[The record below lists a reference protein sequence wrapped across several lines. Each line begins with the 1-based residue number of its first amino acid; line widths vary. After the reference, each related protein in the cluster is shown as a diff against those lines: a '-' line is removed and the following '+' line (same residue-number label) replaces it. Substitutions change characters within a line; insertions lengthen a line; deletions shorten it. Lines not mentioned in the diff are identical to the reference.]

1 MCVCL
6 ALQSSGQSVPYSIIR
21 CSASTELHLI
31 KNQPASLLQLPHQ
44 TATSTNISM
53 GLKSGC
59 IKRQREEII
68 MGCL

>member
-1 MCVCL
+1 MYICL
-6 ALQSSGQSVPYSIIR
+6 ALKRSGQSVPYSIIH
-21 CSASTELHLI
+21 SFASTKLNLI

-44 TATSTNISM
+44 TASSTNISM

-59 IKRQREEII
+59 IQKQREEII